1 MKEKQIEEM
10 AKTMLEESQK
20 ANVEPVLEMEGKEVV
35 LGENATKVLDNIL
48 EQAFIPFLA
57 EVLYNTGYRKA
68 SEVAREIFE
77 EIDILIVRRMI
88 PDAALIDDRLITDIA
103 ELKKK
108 YTEGESTQV
117 VYKHYTPDGATYI
130 TTEPIS
136 AESEDTE

>member
-1 MKEKQIEEM
+1 MDKDKQIEEM

-20 ANVEPVLEMEGKEVV
+20 ANVEPVLEMEGKEIV
-35 LGENATKVLDNIL
+35 LGENATKVLNNIL

-57 EVLYNTGYRKA
+57 EVLYTAGYRKA
-68 SEVAREIFE
+68 SDVARGIFE

-108 YTEGESTQV
+108 YIGEDTNV
-117 VYKHYTPDGATYI
+117 TAK
-130 TTEPIS
+130 
-136 AESEDTE
+136 ESEKDNG